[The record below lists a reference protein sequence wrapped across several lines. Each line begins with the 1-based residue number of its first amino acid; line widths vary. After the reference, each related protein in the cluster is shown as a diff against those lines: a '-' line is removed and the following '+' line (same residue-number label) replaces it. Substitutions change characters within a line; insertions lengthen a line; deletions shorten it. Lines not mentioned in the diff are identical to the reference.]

1 SLTKEEQQEKIER
14 LFYEKVLPI
23 EKEKFYYYLLSYEQE
38 FIIVK
43 SSNDIQSNREFL
55 GYEFK
60 KGRQAGMV
68 VYRDD
73 EDKDKTALYD
83 EDNLFNSDKVNYYI
97 YQSFLGNIENPA
109 DAVKDYISLVDLV
122 DCIDFKRVE
131 FEKQISLS
139 ILKKHQIITK
149 WPLVRLGSVAQ
160 IESG

>member
-1 SLTKEEQQEKIER
+1 TEWYQDYRHWFDNLTDFKNLQKRKDFKSLTKEEQQEKIER

-43 SSNDIQSNREFL
+43 SANDIQSNREFL

-68 VYRDD
+68 VYRDG

-83 EDNLFNSDKVNYYI
+83 EDNLFNS
-97 YQSFLGNIENPA
+97 
-109 DAVKDYISLVDLV
+109 
-122 DCIDFKRVE
+122 
-131 FEKQISLS
+131 
-139 ILKKHQIITK
+139 
-149 WPLVRLGSVAQ
+149 
-160 IESG
+160 